1 MGLHFFDLSQL
12 VQIFPHFYW
21 SRHKGHV
28 LGGQVL
34 GGQILG
40 DASSLISEDMENPL
54 LARDSSSIFFEDL
67 ENLLLAILNPRGG
80 FGSMQIPKNETPHFL
95 GISGLVYHSSV

>member
-1 MGLHFFDLSQL
+1 MGLHFCDLSQL
-12 VQIFPHFYW
+12 VQISSHFYW
-21 SRHKGHV
+21 SRHKGH
-28 LGGQVL
+28 VL

-54 LARDSSSIFFEDL
+54 LARDSSSTFFEYL

-95 GISGLVYHSSV
+95 GIAGLVYHSSV